1 MFRHM
6 LWNISLLM
14 PSVNISN
21 CRDSFTNKPGMVQ
34 QQKPW
39 LWTMNEASDLNEVK
53 PKTH

>member
-1 MFRHM
+1 MFRHI

-21 CRDSFTNKPGMVQ
+21 FRDSLTNNLAWCK